1 MAIDEPAGRP
11 GFRPLHP
18 GAVLRHDLAALG
30 ISQENFAGHINV
42 SRQTISAILAGRSK
56 LSAELAAKISRSV
69 GGSTLFWLNLQ
80 TAHDAWGADR
90 EPDLHL
96 IRRVKAAKS
105 GKRPVAA

>member
-18 GAVLRHDLAALG
+18 GAVLKHDLTALG

-42 SRQTISAILAGRSK
+42 SRQTVSAILAGRSK
-56 LSAELAAKISRSV
+56 LSAELAAKISRSI

-80 TAHDAWGADR
+80 TAHDAWAADR
-90 EPDLHL
+90 APEVRM
-96 IRRVKAAKS
+96 IRRVKVAKS
-105 GKRPVAA
+105 SKRLVAA